1 MNLIRVAVVVA
12 VITGVSSHAAETG
25 PQGRF
30 TKGVLTESRL
40 FPGARH
46 EYQVYVPAGY
56 TAAAPAALMVFQD
69 GAAYAKPDGAF
80 RAAAAFDALIDKG
93 AMPVTVAVFVNPGV
107 VPPTRD
113 RAKPQSIRSFEYDS
127 LSDRYVRFLI
137 EELLPVALQDLNVS
151 ADPAQR
157 AICGMSSG
165 GICAFT
171 AAWQR
176 PDQFG
181 KVMSH
186 IGSFT
191 NIRGGDIYPAVIR
204 KTEPKL
210 IRVYLEDA
218 SGDLDNLHGSWPL
231 ANQEMAAALEF
242 MGYDVRFDYAEGFG
256 HNGKHGG
263 ELFIEAL
270 TWLWRDESHDAP
282 FDAAAPLGGDRPL
295 RRQLISG
302 EAWTVVADG
311 LGFADAPCTD
321 TAGNFYFC
329 DMKAPAVC
337 RVSAADGTQET
348 LVTEAVSGLEFGP
361 DGRLYGCQGGKQR
374 VIAID
379 VVSGKVEVIAT
390 GVVPNDL
397 AITPDGFLFFTDTK
411 AGEVKRVV
419 LASGAVTAV
428 ATGLGG
434 PNGIALS
441 NDGGSLAVSE
451 YRGEH
456 IWTFRVNPDGALDA
470 GMPTMTLRRGEGP
483 EARGD
488 GMAIDATDRYY
499 VTSAAG
505 IQVFDPTGRLSGVMA
520 TPNPAKPLTSCILAG
535 PGHEYLYV
543 TNGDTIFRRRLKID

>member
-1 MNLIRVAVVVA
+1 MSLLRAAVVVA
-12 VITGVSSHAAETG
+12 VITGVSSHAAETV

-56 TAAAPAALMVFQD
+56 TAATPAALMVFQD

-113 RAKPQSIRSFEYDS
+113 GAKPQSIRSFEYDS

-204 KTEPKL
+204 KTEPKP

-270 TWLWRDESHDAP
+270 TWLWRVESHDAP
-282 FDAAAPLGGDRPL
+282 FDASAPLGGDRPL

-337 RVSAADGTQET
+337 RVSAADGKQET
-348 LVTEAVSGLEFGP
+348 LATEAVSGLEFGP

-379 VVSGKVEVIAT
+379 TVSGKVEVIAT
-390 GVVPNDL
+390 GVAPNDL
-397 AITPDGFLFFTDTK
+397 AITPDGYLFFTDTK
-411 AGEVKRVV
+411 AGEVKRV
-419 LASGAVTAV
+419 AIATGAVTV
-428 ATGLGG
+428 AAKGLGG

-441 NDGGSLAVSE
+441 TDGGTLAVSE

-456 IWTFRVNPDGALDA
+456 VWTFRVNPDGTLDA

-499 VTSAAG
+499 VTSAVG

-520 TPNPAKPLTSCILAG
+520 TPNPVKPLTSCILAG
-535 PGHEYLYV
+535 PDHEYLYV
-543 TNGDTIFRRRLKID
+543 TNGDTIFRRLLKID